1 MNQSAIIAALAA
13 FGGALFALVVYHV
26 AVVRPRFARFEQL
39 LALHDE
45 LLGGGGDGA
54 VRRVASL
61 EEAAA
66 GLARQGERVDERVR
80 ELESLS
86 RVDVSRIG
94 FIRYDAFD
102 DAGSALSYALA
113 LLNREGNGVVL
124 SSIYARND
132 TRTFGKGVQNF
143 EPVVRA
149 SDEELRAI
157 AQARGSAS

>member
-1 MNQSAIIAALAA
+1 MNQSAIFAALAA
-13 FGGALFALVVYHV
+13 FGGALIALGAYHM
-26 AVVRPRFARFEQL
+26 AVVRPRFAQHAQNV
-39 LALHDE
+39 ALHDE
-45 LLGGGGDGA
+45 LLVSGGDGA
-54 VRRVASL
+54 ARRVASL

-66 GLARQGERVDERVR
+66 SLARQGERVDERVR
-80 ELESLS
+80 ELEALS

-94 FIRYDAFD
+94 FVRYDAFD

-132 TRTFGKGVQNF
+132 TRTFGKGVQHF

-149 SDEELRAI
+149 SDEELQAI

>member
-45 LLGGGGDGA
+45 LLGGGDGA
-54 VRRVASL
+54 ARRVTSL

-66 GLARQGERVDERVR
+66 SLARQGERVDERVS
-80 ELESLS
+80 ELEALS

-94 FIRYDAFD
+94 FVRYDAFD

-113 LLNREGNGVVL
+113 LLNREGNGVVV

-132 TRTFGKGVQNF
+132 TRTFGKGVKNF

-149 SDEELRAI
+149 SEEELQAI